1 MGTGADR
8 VRTKLSIVGCRLSAL
23 VLLAPLVLGAS
34 LGAQDFSFAPT
45 ADIVIQRMLDA
56 ADVRN
61 DDFVMSLG
69 SGDGRGIIAAAR
81 RGAWSMG
88 IESDESLVR
97 LSQRNASAAA
107 VYDQAQ
113 FVHGDIFAAD
123 ISEATVLLL
132 SLPASSLLQL
142 RPRLLDMKPGS
153 RIVSNTVGIDG
164 WSPDYTQPVAA
175 CGVRCAVLLWI
186 VPAKVAGTWQT
197 PDGVLTLAQ
206 DFQLITG
213 TLGTTPVAGKLAGDQ
228 ITFKAGARE
237 YTGKVVRDRIEGN
250 GWMGSRQ

>member
-1 MGTGADR
+1 M
-8 VRTKLSIVGCRLSAL
+8 KLSVVSCRLS
-23 VLLAPLVLGAS
+23 VLLVLGPVLDAS
-34 LGAQDFSFAPT
+34 LAAQDFSFTPT
-45 ADIVIQRMLDA
+45 SDILIQRMLDA
-56 ADVRN
+56 ADVRD

-88 IESDESLVR
+88 IEADESLVR

-113 FVHGDIFAAD
+113 FVHSDIFAAD

-132 SLPASSLLQL
+132 SLPASSLQQL

-153 RIVSNTVGIDG
+153 RIVSSTVGIDG
-164 WSPDYTQPVAA
+164 WSPDNTQQVPA
-175 CGVRCAVLLWI
+175 CGPRCAVRLWI

-197 PDGVLTLAQ
+197 SDGVLTLKQ
-206 DFQLITG
+206 DFQMITG
-213 TLGTTPVAGKLAGDQ
+213 TLGSTPVAGKLAGDQ

-237 YTGKVVRDRIEGN
+237 YTGKIVRDRIEGHE
-250 GWMGSRQ
+250 WIGSRQ